1 MLQNSL
7 PIKMAMGNA
16 TMGITKPVKT
26 WKRKTARANC
36 PHVLTVIVIA
46 IAKIVKMILIIVLPM
61 AIIYA
66 IVIGDQLSLRYF

>member
-1 MLQNSL
+1 
-7 PIKMAMGNA
+7 MAMGNA

-36 PHVLTVIVIA
+36 PQYLTVLTVIVIA